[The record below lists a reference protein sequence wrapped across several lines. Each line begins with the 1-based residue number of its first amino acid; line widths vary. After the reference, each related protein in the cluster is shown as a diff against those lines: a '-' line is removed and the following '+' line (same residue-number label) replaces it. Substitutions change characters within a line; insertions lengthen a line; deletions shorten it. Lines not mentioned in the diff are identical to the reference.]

1 MSRIPTF
8 PLEPTDPNRI
18 PLPNNSNGSY
28 STTRP
33 LQIARPPSRQ
43 GAPSNNTLASSSPKG
58 PGFSSPKGPLRPQ
71 RSELRP
77 RQVSEHSE
85 RASTSSR
92 ATQLEDYAARD
103 RRDSSST
110 TRSDSSGVPQ
120 YHNGSIGAANS
131 RVRVDIPRSSAY
143 DETSPTTPAMA
154 SVMAAFREA
163 GARKRAMTNGSD
175 DIAYEQEKQREK
187 EMEMKRQERI
197 RERMPY
203 RKATGKAKAGDI
215 DAVLDQIKDE
225 WEFVI
230 DPDFN
235 NVDLALSLLDDTSIG
250 KDIESFRRTKVM
262 LAQALKGSVDKHHK
276 AFADALP
283 HHAAL
288 LNHLGLA
295 QTQIKQSKTA
305 LMEAKEALGNKRAD
319 LVQLW
324 SRGQVLEEMMRLL
337 DQIEHLKSVPDALET
352 LMSEKRLSQASV
364 LLVRSLKLIN
374 KPDMQEIGAVSD
386 LRSYLIDQENA
397 LREILI
403 DELHNHLYLKSFWCE
418 SRWAAYKPNQTAFPK
433 VEFENDSSAQP
444 SQNGTAYP
452 SPQSSSLKLGSS
464 RLSRFL
470 NSLALRPNDPPHDL
484 SESNFRSNA
493 SVQDLSSSS
502 LPSAPSFSSNV
513 NLVALATSAS
523 QAPQLDANPEG
534 DSFAYIETLLESLA
548 VLGKLGSALDIV
560 TQRLQGEIYSLVE
573 CTLDEVEER
582 TEESKRVSMFGAA
595 SLGRRSE
602 GGYIFVANESVGIT
616 LDGVVPSIPA
626 KGILPRT
633 FSLRLAALESSTKHV
648 DQETLKDFFWSVYSK
663 LDAVTQGLRVVFEV
677 ANRIGSRKDF
687 KDSSGAK
694 PGALFPLADVWLPV
708 QAEVRTLLHDYLTD
722 EEQGSV
728 AGRNPISSINEV
740 LREGRFIRD
749 KQKSVFRFADTD
761 MKSIGKV
768 LRRHE
773 DELTRVLRDT
783 MPGLVQNSSDSAV
796 QATLS
801 TVGTD
806 DRLLG
811 VSQHHR
817 LLIKPDAFHVSV
829 LFQPTLAFLNRVTD
843 ILPDGVESAR
853 SASGVLD
860 DFVLK
865 VYLPQL
871 EERISELFHQAVT
884 SPDAFQYDQMSS
896 RFSAK
901 PIFRA
906 TTQLMALINSL
917 CAMLRTTPFHRESY
931 SRLIVGVIIQFYQ
944 RCSDKFQ
951 DLVSSTTN
959 IPNTSSSPLVLAAQ
973 WAQKSELIPCLTEL
987 FTTPESNTVIR
998 CQLCRQETHLEL
1010 NHLGQAQ
1017 IAKHDLVSS
1026 TRKLA
1031 SLCGL
1036 YRSVAWFTEELN
1048 ALKSAPDGTLS
1059 PTTPATLESV
1069 NVVTP
1074 FTPSSISAFLS
1085 RGTYDEQLS
1094 LPLSREMA
1102 IRFGALLKTYAQLAE
1117 IILHTI
1123 RIDIR
1128 CRTMHYL
1135 DAAMR
1140 LGNYNIDHEAGEPD
1154 PYIVDLNTEISKC
1167 NEFVSA
1173 AMLKEE
1179 HRFVFAG
1186 LEHLIEH
1193 LLISNARHVRM
1204 ANGFGVRKIIRNA
1217 LALQQSVRTIG
1228 DDQQHAEFE
1237 RAKSYYS
1244 LFFLTPQGLLDSIR
1258 QNQNFTF
1265 DEYKTIL
1272 NLQCGVDQ
1280 SIGEAG
1286 VAKAADRNYSTFLID
1301 LHGLELES
1309 SADIS

>member
-1 MSRIPTF
+1 
-8 PLEPTDPNRI
+8 
-18 PLPNNSNGSY
+18 
-28 STTRP
+28 
-33 LQIARPPSRQ
+33 
-43 GAPSNNTLASSSPKG
+43 
-58 PGFSSPKGPLRPQ
+58 
-71 RSELRP
+71 
-77 RQVSEHSE
+77 
-85 RASTSSR
+85 
-92 ATQLEDYAARD
+92 
-103 RRDSSST
+103 
-110 TRSDSSGVPQ
+110 
-120 YHNGSIGAANS
+120 
-131 RVRVDIPRSSAY
+131 
-143 DETSPTTPAMA
+143 
-154 SVMAAFREA
+154 MAAFREA
-163 GARKRAMTNGSD
+163 GARKRAMATGSE

-187 EMEMKRQERI
+187 ELEMRRQERI

-235 NVDLALSLLDDTSIG
+235 NVDLALSLLDDSSAG
-250 KDIESFRRTKVM
+250 KGIESFRQTKVM
-262 LAQALKGSVDKHHK
+262 LSHALKGSVDKHHK

-305 LMEAKEALGNKRAD
+305 LAEAKEALGNKRAD

-324 SRGQVLEEMMRLL
+324 SRGQVLEDMMRLL

-352 LMSEKRLSQASV
+352 LMSEKRLLQASV

-374 KPDMQEIGAVSD
+374 KPDMQEIGSVSD
-386 LRSYLIDQENA
+386 LRSYLIGQENA

-418 SRWAAYKPNQTAFPK
+418 SRWAAFKPNQAAFPK
-433 VEFENDSSAQP
+433 VEFENESSGQP
-444 SQNGTAYP
+444 SPNDIPYAFP
-452 SPQSSSLKLGSS
+452 ESSSLKLTSS

-502 LPSAPSFSSNV
+502 LPSAPSFSSNL

-534 DSFAYIETLLESLA
+534 DSFTYIETLLESLA
-548 VLGKLGSALDIV
+548 VLGKLGSTLDV
-560 TQRLQGEIYSLVE
+560 VAQRLQGEIYSLVE

-582 TEESKRVSMFGAA
+582 MEESKRVSLSGAA

-602 GGYIFVANESVGIT
+602 GGYIFVANDSVGIT
-616 LDGVVPSIPA
+616 PDGVVPSMPA
-626 KGILPRT
+626 KGILLQT
-633 FSLRLAALESSTKHV
+633 FSLRLAALESSTKQV
-648 DQETLKDFFWSVYSK
+648 DHETLKDFFWTVYSK
-663 LDAVTQGLRVVFEV
+663 LDAVTQGLRVVCEV

-694 PGALFPLADVWLPV
+694 PGALFPLTDVWLPV
-708 QAEVRTLLHDYLTD
+708 QAEVRALLHDYLTD

-740 LREGRFIRD
+740 LRDGRFTRD
-749 KQKSVFRFADTD
+749 KQKSIFRFADTD
-761 MKSIGKV
+761 MKSTGKV

-811 VSQHHR
+811 VGQHHR

-829 LFQPTLAFLNRVTD
+829 LFQPTLAFLNRVTE

-871 EERISELFHQAVT
+871 EERISELFHHAVT
-884 SPDAFQYDQMSS
+884 SPDAFQYDQMST
-896 RFSAK
+896 RFSPK

-951 DLVSSTTN
+951 DLVSSITN
-959 IPNTSSSPLVLAAQ
+959 IPDTSHLVLAAQ
-973 WAQKSELIPCLTEL
+973 WAQKSELNPCLTEL
-987 FTTPESNTVIR
+987 FATPHSDNVIR
-998 CQLCRQETHLEL
+998 RQLSRQETHLEL
-1010 NHLGQAQ
+1010 NYLGQAQ
-1017 IAKHDLVSS
+1017 IVKHDLVSS
-1026 TRKLA
+1026 TRNLA

-1048 ALKSAPDGTLS
+1048 ALKSSPDGTLS
-1059 PTTPATLESV
+1059 PITPAALESA
-1069 NVVTP
+1069 NVMMP
-1074 FTPSSISAFLS
+1074 FTPSAIPTFLS
-1085 RGTYDEQLS
+1085 RSTYDEQLS

-1102 IRFGALLKTYAQLAE
+1102 MRFGALLKTYSQLAE

-1128 CRTMHYL
+1128 CRTMYYL

-1154 PYIVDLNTEISKC
+1154 PYIVDLNTEISNC
-1167 NEFVSA
+1167 NEFVST

-1186 LEHLIEH
+1186 LEHLMEH
-1193 LLISNARHVRM
+1193 LLISNARYVRM
-1204 ANGFGVRKIIRNA
+1204 ANGFGIRKIMRNT

-1228 DDQQHAEFE
+1228 DDQQHVEFE
-1237 RAKSYYS
+1237 RAKSYYA

-1258 QNQNFTF
+1258 QHQNFTF

-1286 VAKAADRNYSTFLID
+1286 VAKAVDHNYSMYLID

-1309 SADIS
+1309 SADNS